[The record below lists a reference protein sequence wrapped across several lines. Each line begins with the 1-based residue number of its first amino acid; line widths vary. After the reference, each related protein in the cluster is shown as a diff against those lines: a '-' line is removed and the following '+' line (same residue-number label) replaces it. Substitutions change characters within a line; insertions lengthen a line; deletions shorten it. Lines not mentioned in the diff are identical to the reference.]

1 MISLWL
7 SVSTH
12 PHTPSPSLFLGL
24 MQFNSTPASAFGGYG
39 EITAHRNIAVCIYI
53 PQLRLGDTDG
63 AKPEQK
69 GVSHTSLFDAGIEPG
84 RKGEREREK
93 RGSSI
98 KSQEK
103 NKGRS

>member
-1 MISLWL
+1 MTSLLL

-12 PHTPSPSLFLGL
+12 PHTLSPSLFLGL

-39 EITAHRNIAVCIYI
+39 KITAHGNIGVCIHI
-53 PQLRLGDTDG
+53 PLLRLADTDG

-69 GVSHTSLFDAGIEPG
+69 GVSHTSLLDAGTEPG
-84 RKGEREREK
+84 MKGEREREK